1 MASHSL
7 QQEKGNHGDDTKNI
21 VLKKG
26 KWLPE
31 EDALLRDYVKK
42 YGAKKWD
49 KVREK
54 IKLNRDGKSCRFRWL
69 NSLKPS
75 LKRDPFSEEEIQ
87 KLVRLYC
94 ELGPKWS
101 QMVSQ
106 FPGRT
111 DNELKNFINSKT
123 RILKKSRKFS
133 FSESINNIDDLI
145 DSVMRGSSNQ
155 ENNVSQKEEMALPRV
170 EFDHQDI
177 TQDNYLD
184 QFYYEE
190 NINFKPLS
198 TLVDDSNMIYNNVGS
213 SPLSNHIVPTLN
225 DRFPTLPQS
234 SYFQDK
240 ENINFE
246 PLQKLDDN
254 SYMLYNNVE
263 TTSLSMKQDLLTIP
277 ECSHIQN
284 KEDTRSS
291 FTSNNMLFNQD
302 LPPLPQCWYNQD
314 MDYQHPLFSSE
325 EFFDQYPQNSILSS
339 HEIQYEMLKPNSPRT
354 NGYLEAMLYP
364 PKIL

>member
-106 FPGRT
+106 
-111 DNELKNFINSKT
+111 
-123 RILKKSRKFS
+123 
-133 FSESINNIDDLI
+133 
-145 DSVMRGSSNQ
+145 SVMRGSSNQ
-155 ENNVSQKEEMALPRV
+155 ENNVSQKEEMTLPRV

-177 TQDNYLD
+177 MQDNYLD

-254 SYMLYNNVE
+254 SNMLYNNVE
-263 TTSLSMKQDLLTIP
+263 TTSLSMKQDLLTLP

-284 KEDTRSS
+284 KEDTRPS